1 MKWESRQ
8 NGSRQNKSRQNGTE
22 DEMRID
28 KMEVD
33 QMGVDEMGA
42 DEVGINLPLY
52 IHFMNPACSKY
63 ELAKINYKSM
73 YRQSKY
79 PFKR

>member
-8 NGSRQNKSRQNGTE
+8 NGSRQNGTE

-33 QMGVDEMGA
+33 QMGVDEMGV

-63 ELAKINYKSM
+63 VELAKINYKSM